1 MVGEIR
7 YFFVHHIS
15 HMDYSGIEP
24 WALFEYPPTK
34 TLSQA
39 ANAVPRQPKDRTR
52 FQELFAFHYVRRP
65 TSKNRLFY
73 LGLVVDSVAREQDS
87 PHSDNLDFPFQ
98 LCSTF
103 IYYQGPVH
111 KAHLKHKLKG
121 SLIRLIS
128 TTAVANR
135 LQKIHCA

>member
-15 HMDYSGIEP
+15 HMDDSGIEP
-24 WALFEYPPTK
+24 GALLEYPPTK
-34 TLSQA
+34 PLSQA
-39 ANAVPRQPKDRTR
+39 ANAVSTQPKDRTR
-52 FQELFAFHYVRRP
+52 FQELFAFHSMCRP

-73 LGLVVDSVAREQDS
+73 LGLMVDSVAPEQDP
-87 PHSDNLDFPFQ
+87 PHKENLDFPFQ

-111 KAHLKHKLKG
+111 KAYVKHKLQGILG
-121 SLIRLIS
+121 SS
-128 TTAVANR
+128 HFYNSSS
-135 LQKIHCA
+135 K